1 MNEWVDST
9 MTLENALLF
18 LVCVC
23 VLFRSGIVAI
33 TYTAACVATLVSTFI
48 YFISSSWQ

>member
-9 MTLENALLF
+9 MTLENVLLF

-23 VLFRSGIVAI
+23 VFYLD
-33 TYTAACVATLVSTFI
+33 
-48 YFISSSWQ
+48 QE